1 MHAWSFHD
9 AQRSVAQGEL
19 ALACRLSTAELD
31 ELVEY
36 GMLVPLPATAR
47 GTLRFPGSCVGP
59 LREAVRQRSDYR
71 LDLFTTGLLFGY
83 LHRIAQLEQQVR
95 MLQAPLSQAQVLPR
109 EGPTPWREPH
119 AGSSTELTPPVDP
132 VRSPAPATARR

>member
-9 AQRSVAQGEL
+9 ALRSVAAGEL
-19 ALACRLSTAELD
+19 ALACRLSAAEID

-36 GMLVPLPATAR
+36 GMLVPLPTTGR
-47 GTLRFPGSCVGP
+47 GALRFPGNCVAP

-71 LDLFTTGLLFGY
+71 LDLFTTGLLFRY
-83 LHRIAQLEQQVR
+83 LNRIAQLEQQVR
-95 MLQAPLSQAQVLPR
+95 LLQAPLTPAQVLPR

-119 AGSSTELTPPVDP
+119 AGSSTDLTATVEAA
-132 VRSPAPATARR
+132 RSPAPATARR